1 MSTDNPS
8 GWTTVHDLLDPDQII
23 RIRSELDELL
33 ELPASERAVGDKPSA
48 GTRHLEELDR
58 RSPSIAMLIEQPRLV
73 DVVAAFLP
81 DPGNPVQVS
90 YRSPQPGHGGQQ
102 LHSDGVPRSAP
113 APTEVVTAIVA
124 LCDFTERNGATR
136 LIPGSHLRPDLQ
148 RMAGKLGEHADAR
161 TLTGAAGTAFVF
173 DGHVL
178 HSGTNNASEHERPA
192 LQILWRRV
200 GTMYA

>member
-8 GWTTVHDLLDPDQII
+8 GWTTVHDLLDPNQII

-33 ELPASERAVGDKPSA
+33 GLPASERAVGDKPSA

-58 RSPSIAMLIEQPRLV
+58 RSPSIAELIELPRLI
-73 DVVAAFLP
+73 DVVEDFLP
-81 DPGNPVQVS
+81 DPGTPAQVS
-90 YRSPQPGHGGQQ
+90 YRSPQSGHGGQL
-102 LHSDGVPRSAP
+102 LHTDGVPRTAP
-113 APTEVVTAIVA
+113 APAEVVTAIVS
-124 LCDFTERNGATR
+124 LCDFTEHNGATR

-148 RMAGKLGEHADAR
+148 RLAGQLGEHTDAR
-161 TLTGAAGTAFVF
+161 TLTGVAGTAFVF

-192 LQILWRRV
+192 LQILWRRI